1 MTTQEDL
8 SNRLEKARQNAES
21 LRSRLERRR
30 FELED
35 AQKKVNECK
44 KQGEALGVSSPEEL
58 RALIEK
64 TQAEDQ
70 RAIAEVE
77 AAIVKA
83 ATALRD
89 IEAQAQ
95 SEGN

>member
-58 RALIEK
+58 RTLIEK